1 AADNNALLT
10 KDQILAHAQR
20 MLAMRDKAAPQV
32 SAFHRYWTRMDDS
45 STGWFNIDHDT
56 AKFPLYSPAAKP
68 SFAAELDSF
77 FAEIVFTNG
86 SYKDLLLSSVAF
98 VNKDN
103 AAIYG
108 LSNSGTALTKVQLD
122 PVQRPGF
129 LTRAGFLSSFAHY
142 ATTAPVLRGAYI
154 TRYLIGVDP
163 GPPLPDSQIP
173 PPPDNYPTNR
183 TFTEA
188 VTQQQASACAACHTN
203 LINPPGFVLENYD
216 AIGKWQTVDPLGG
229 TIDPVADVSFG
240 DGRVREIHN
249 AQELMQ
255 EIARAPKGLAIYAQS
270 MVAYGYGREPNTND
284 RCVADQLGAKL
295 SNDGYTILSLL
306 ADLTQADSFRLR
318 VRAVP

>member
-1 AADNNALLT
+1 
-10 KDQILAHAQR
+10 
-20 MLAMRDKAAPQV
+20 
-32 SAFHRYWTRMDDS
+32 
-45 STGWFNIDHDT
+45 
-56 AKFPLYSPAAKP
+56 
-68 SFAAELDSF
+68 
-77 FAEIVFTNG
+77 
-86 SYKDLLLSSVAF
+86 
-98 VNKDN
+98 
-103 AAIYG
+103 
-108 LSNSGTALTKVQLD
+108 
-122 PVQRPGF
+122 
-129 LTRAGFLSSFAHY
+129 
-142 ATTAPVLRGAYI
+142 
-154 TRYLIGVDP
+154 
-163 GPPLPDSQIP
+163 
-173 PPPDNYPTNR
+173 
-183 TFTEA
+183 
-188 VTQQQASACAACHTN
+188 
-203 LINPPGFVLENYD
+203 VLENYD